1 MATPEELQGLT
12 DAIRRCVGWG
22 ASPERLGVNRGA
34 FGFLPGLP
42 ELDDVH
48 AAAAG
53 TVIRAAIDQ
62 ALGQFSGTYELFG
75 QTYAART
82 IRAAIRLELAFD
94 HPDWSARRRRS
105 QVISVLGT
113 NHMAGYWARPDGPE
127 WQLLQLFAEH
137 LSNVQVEAAGDA
149 LKA

>member
-12 DAIRRCVGWG
+12 DAFRRCVGWG

-34 FGFLPGLP
+34 FGFLPALS

-62 ALGQFSGTYELFG
+62 ALGQLSGTYELFG
-75 QTYAART
+75 RTYAAGT

-94 HPDWSARRRRS
+94 HPDWSAHRRRS
-105 QVISVLGT
+105 QVITLLGT
-113 NHMAGYWARPDGPE
+113 HHMPGYWARPEGPE
-127 WQLLQLFAEH
+127 WELLQLFAEH
-137 LSNVQVEAAGDA
+137 LVDVQ
-149 LKA
+149 KAKRL